1 MYFCSSDIAK
11 IIYYIFLIMVSSN
24 IENLGGGWGGWGNGF
39 GGGAGILGIIA
50 LLGILRGRIGEGEF
64 RGAENC
70 CCEIQEAIGDL
81 KGQIGENTLKA
92 CESNFNTVLTLL
104 QEINAGRV
112 ENMSALLSQTNA
124 LQAEMFGI
132 QKDILTSSCKTDAAI
147 ASSTFAI
154 SRQLDQNAAAAAA
167 CCCETNL
174 NIERQG
180 FANQIATIN
189 QTNQLSKQISD
200 CCCETNLNIER
211 QGFAIQLRDLEN
223 QNENNKNFA
232 KLECGQAAILAKM
245 DTERLLDE
253 NVRLRDKVEALRE
266 REERQQAC
274 CLNNKTN
281 TLIKELGDA
290 QRVYAALNTPTVPF
304 PWDIPVNTVSC
315 CCC

>member
-1 MYFCSSDIAK
+1 MDSIG
-11 IIYYIFLIMVSSN
+11 
-24 IENLGGGWGGWGNGF
+24 GGGWGGGFGF
-39 GGGAGILGIIA
+39 GGGAGILGVIA
-50 LLGILRGRIGEGEF
+50 LLSILRGRIGEGEF

-70 CCEIQEAIGDL
+70 CCELQEAIGQV
-81 KGQIGENTLKA
+81 KAQIGDANFKN
-92 CESNFNTVLTLL
+92 CEANMNTVLTLL
-104 QEINAGRV
+104 QEINAGRI
-112 ENMSALLSQTNA
+112 ENMGALLSQTNT
-124 LQAEMFGI
+124 LQASLFGI
-132 QKDILTSSCKTDAAI
+132 QHDILSSSCKTDAAI
-147 ASSTFAI
+147 ASSTFAL

-174 NIERQG
+174 NVERQG
-180 FANQIATIN
+180 FANQLATVN

-232 KLECGQAAILAKM
+232 KLECGQAAIIAKM

-253 NVRLRDKVEALRE
+253 NVRLRDRVEALRE
-266 REERQQAC
+266 REERTQAC

-281 TLIKELGDA
+281 TLIKELGN
-290 QRVYAALNTPTVPF
+290 AAKVFAAVTTPATPF
-304 PWDIPVNTVSC
+304 PWDIPVDTVSC

>member
-1 MYFCSSDIAK
+1 
-11 IIYYIFLIMVSSN
+11 MVSSN
-24 IENLGGGWGGWGNGF
+24 VENLGGGFGWGGGQ
-39 GGGAGILGIIA
+39 GILGIIA
-50 LLGILRGRIGEGEF
+50 LLAILRGNIGRGEF
-64 RGAENC
+64 REGEGC
-70 CCEIQEAIGDL
+70 CKEMLEGIGDL

-104 QEINAGRV
+104 QEINAGRM
-112 ENMSALLSQTNA
+112 ENLNALLQQTNA
-124 LQAEMFGI
+124 LQGELFGI
-132 QKDILTSSCKTDAAI
+132 QKDILASSCKTDAAI
-147 ASSTFAI
+147 ASSTFAL

-180 FANQIATIN
+180 FANQLNTIN
-189 QTNQLSKQISD
+189 QTNQLSKQIAD

-232 KLECGQAAILAKM
+232 KLECGQANILAQM
-245 DTERLLDE
+245 ATNRLLDE
-253 NVRLRDKVEALRE
+253 NQRLREKVEGLRE

-281 TLIKELGDA
+281 TLIKELGN
-290 QRVYAALNTPTVPF
+290 AAKVFAAVTTPATPF
-304 PWDIPVNTVSC
+304 PWDIPVDTVSC